1 MTSLRTFQTE
11 IEEIHAR
18 ELTKQ
23 RVQTSTNGLDK
34 EKEKEKEN
42 KNPISKGKSRAD
54 PVDPDGIHI
63 TDRVEMLEIEEKIL
77 VHSITRLHSFLLLIN
92 DRARSGAT
100 LI

>member
-11 IEEIHAR
+11 IEEIHTR

-23 RVQTSTNGLDK
+23 RVQTSTNGLD
-34 EKEKEKEN
+34 KEKEKEN

-63 TDRVEMLEIEEKIL
+63 TDRAEMLEIEEKIL
-77 VHSITRLHSFLLLIN
+77 VHSITRLHSFCY
-92 DRARSGAT
+92 
-100 LI
+100 